1 MTRDEAIKEIDW
13 YRQLVEKR
21 LRQWGKGISA
31 EWRERLSG
39 NLSDVAERAACL
51 EFREYADGYYI
62 GEVDEEG
69 LRQGYG
75 IYTRTTGRNAGWT
88 MQAGFWHE
96 DRPMGSHT
104 LYDADA
110 PATSRMLASVYFS
123 GNRKN
128 ERGKIEYSISPRGI
142 ECRERKFRP
151 WEGFSLSTMVIG
163 LGLIYLLLMVTLRNA
178 RISLFVIAI
187 IGLLYAFGSMRGR
200 R

>member
-39 NLSDVAERAACL
+39 NLSDVAERAAHL
-51 EFREYADGYYI
+51 EFREYVDGYYI
-62 GEVDEEG
+62 GEIDEEG

-75 IYTRTTGRNAGWT
+75 VYTRTTNRNAGWT

-110 PATSRMLASVYFS
+110 PATNRMLASVNFS
-123 GNRKN
+123 GRSKK

-142 ECRERKFRP
+142 DCRQRRFSQ

-178 RISLFVIAI
+178 RIALFIVAI
-187 IGLLYAFGSMRGR
+187 IGLLYAFGCLRGR